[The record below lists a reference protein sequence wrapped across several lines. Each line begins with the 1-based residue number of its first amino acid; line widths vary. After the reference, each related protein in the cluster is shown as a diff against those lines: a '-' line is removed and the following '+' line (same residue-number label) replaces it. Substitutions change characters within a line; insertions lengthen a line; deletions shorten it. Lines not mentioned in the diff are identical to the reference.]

1 MLRKAGLYIFKVILI
16 LIDYYSDSYNMR
28 IEDYMKETQNTL
40 FTLEI
45 IFW

>member
-1 MLRKAGLYIFKVILI
+1 MLRKAGLHIFKVILI
-16 LIDYYSDSYNMR
+16 LIDYYSGSYNMR

-45 IFW
+45 IF

>member
-45 IFW
+45 IF